1 MHVKKRPKWEGEE
14 PARML
19 LKSLRPHLMVH
30 GQRVAVGIV
39 VEFWVYVLERAHSI
53 FCKAECRV

>member
-14 PARML
+14 PAGML
-19 LKSLRPHLMVH
+19 LKSFRPHLRVH

-39 VEFWVYVLERAHSI
+39 VEFWFYVLERARSI
-53 FCKAECRV
+53 F

>member
-19 LKSLRPHLMVH
+19 LKSFRPHLMVH
-30 GQRVAVGIV
+30 GQRVAVGIL

-53 FCKAECRV
+53 F